1 MTMYKK
7 ENSALRKYHSYEKN
21 RFTLG
26 EMPLGKCFKIG
37 HTLEY
42 ENWSF
47 FSLFSI
53 LIFQK
58 NMPNLKTFC

>member
-42 ENWSF
+42 EN
-47 FSLFSI
+47 
-53 LIFQK
+53 
-58 NMPNLKTFC
+58 